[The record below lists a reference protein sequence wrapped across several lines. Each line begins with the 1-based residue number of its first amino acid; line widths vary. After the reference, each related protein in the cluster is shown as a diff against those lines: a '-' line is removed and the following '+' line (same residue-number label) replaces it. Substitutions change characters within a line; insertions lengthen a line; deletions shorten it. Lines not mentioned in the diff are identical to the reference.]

1 MIEYIYQV
9 AQYHKNLVGIGIKCI
24 ESIDTSNPVMA
35 ALEGITY
42 SDTGLDT
49 KPKANMN
56 DFFDIDF
63 RKVDYLNVIHNV
75 RKFKE
80 IVKKHINN

>member
-1 MIEYIYQV
+1 
-9 AQYHKNLVGIGIKCI
+9 
-24 ESIDTSNPVMA
+24 
-35 ALEGITY
+35 
-42 SDTGLDT
+42 
-49 KPKANMN
+49 MN

>member
-1 MIEYIYQV
+1 
-9 AQYHKNLVGIGIKCI
+9 
-24 ESIDTSNPVMA
+24 MA
-35 ALEGITY
+35 ALEGIWY
-42 SDTGLDT
+42 DDNGLNT